1 MSSHE
6 SNRAAGL
13 KQKTNRG
20 APLGNQNA
28 RKYEK
33 VEQNG
38 EVKPGKIESP
48 KITYSIENK
57 KGVLRLYRDAIHW
70 TIEGR
75 LPDRR
80 AGVLAHLLDGYM
92 RALMPTVVEER
103 LDDLEKQAQRTRKVI
118 ADRIGMEIP
127 ERINEPTASSETCG
141 SRKVDVERK
150 DS

>member
-1 MSSHE
+1 MKTE
-6 SNRAAGL
+6 GL

-33 VEQNG
+33 VMENG

-48 KITYSIENK
+48 KITFSIESK

-70 TIEGR
+70 AVEGR

-80 AGVLAHLLDGYM
+80 AGVLAHLLDGYL
-92 RALMPTVVEER
+92 RALMPTVIEER
-103 LDDLEKQAQRTRKVI
+103 LDELEIWSRTRRSFS
-118 ADRIGMEIP
+118 A
-127 ERINEPTASSETCG
+127 
-141 SRKVDVERK
+141 
-150 DS
+150 